1 MARKKVRKKKKAD
14 RAKQL
19 LKGRKK
25 SKELFGNSSAKSTK
39 SDSLAAAAYSEEPL
53 PVKIEEEP
61 SKEAMTLQDLAIT
74 VYGPPKIGKT
84 TLASLIP
91 GMYLLPTEPRY
102 GSISCRKSPIPNWT
116 SFREFVKYGEK
127 HLEELEDIEM
137 FGIDTAD
144 ALSKFCM
151 QYVCGRDGVAHPTD
165 QEWGKG
171 WEAYKDEW
179 TYWLYRLASLGKGIM
194 FVCHEKER
202 EITSRGMKVTKLSP
216 AAPTTCYTVMNN
228 ISDIILHMSFATK
241 VEIKTTKKGKTRRRE
256 TVDDSRRCLYTKP
269 SELRDG
275 GDGTGLLPDI
285 IEFETEAEAVK
296 KILECFE

>member
-1 MARKKVRKKKKAD
+1 
-14 RAKQL
+14 
-19 LKGRKK
+19 
-25 SKELFGNSSAKSTK
+25 
-39 SDSLAAAAYSEEPL
+39 
-53 PVKIEEEP
+53 
-61 SKEAMTLQDLAIT
+61 
-74 VYGPPKIGKT
+74 
-84 TLASLIP
+84 
-91 GMYLLPTEPRY
+91 MYLLPTEPRY

-216 AAPTTCYTVMNN
+216 AAPTTCYTVIQRKERHEGEKQLMTHADACTL
-228 ISDIILHMSFATK
+228 SRASCVMEAT
-241 VEIKTTKKGKTRRRE
+241 VL
-256 TVDDSRRCLYTKP
+256 VCCLT
-269 SELRDG
+269 
-275 GDGTGLLPDI
+275 
-285 IEFETEAEAVK
+285 
-296 KILECFE
+296 